1 MIGDLKRKNHYVGI
15 KLGEMNNDMLAL
27 KHTQLNFIYYR
38 LGLED
43 LTDHIALDMPNIL
56 SLMGK
61 FSQMIQPLL
70 LTKPQGYVE
79 AV

>member
-1 MIGDLKRKNHYVGI
+1 
-15 KLGEMNNDMLAL
+15 MNNDMLAL
-27 KHTQLNFIYYR
+27 KHTQLNFIYYG